1 MPNTYSLLCYTREA
15 TGREEANNEDI
26 AYSMHLALRLGD
38 DDGARWRPLNENYG
52 IFFAA
57 GVPIAAVPEES
68 RRACTAAAQY
78 AADPYEAPQPASEA
92 VGYGAVMPGVDITLK
107 SLKDPFLFRLADGR
121 FGIAA
126 TRTDRGGAPDGS
138 ERSAFLVAVS
148 RDLTSFE
155 QLGLVR
161 LRTDSGVNRVSV
173 AYQAA
178 FDRYVISW
186 IGDNGESYAA
196 QTGNITA
203 EAGSEDPLDV
213 VREAQ
218 PQELRYTGD
227 CGIANAVPGNV
238 IPISETEAKRL
249 TERFGRIR
257 NVGASVPAQ
266 HADSALR
273 GEAAKASILA
283 LGATRAELAYSD
295 GSRGTRAVDWDA
307 AQLEA
312 LASEAA
318 EGTFEAG
325 IPIVDEHSYQS
336 SSWWFHNLD
345 HYDHI
350 ERKGPKVYLGEYGSW
365 GTQLINGLSEAAF
378 MGRMELNG
386 DVVAMA
392 SYAPLF
398 AKNGHHS
405 WDPDLIYFDNERTYL
420 PYSYWV
426 QQMYAATTADIAWP
440 VGVEGATTFR
450 RNLPDGIRLRVEG
463 GARADLND
471 LVVTTAS
478 GARVELGDVQYRGSA
493 MDLPVDLHA
502 DSYCIDA
509 TVVYYE
515 GKWGIQFVSGDIDG
529 KNHNVTSLG
538 RGHEVKVVRDGTAYA
553 LGGTEWSMNDVQPG
567 TTWRMHVEIADR
579 GQSMKLY
586 IDGTLVAEGT
596 ETKDEPRRTIT
607 VSRSGERGETYV
619 RVVNAMAEPAE
630 VDISRILAA
639 LDVSSESA
647 AGATATIL
655 TGEDPYAGRVGE
667 ESPTSP
673 VKTVVDLTGG
683 VYAAPAWSFSTIVI
697 GD

>member
-1 MPNTYSLLCYTREA
+1 MPNTYSLLCYTRET

-307 AQLEA
+307 PQLEA

-318 EGTFEAG
+318 EGT
-325 IPIVDEHSYQS
+325 Y
-336 SSWWFHNLD
+336 
-345 HYDHI
+345 
-350 ERKGPKVYLGEYGSW
+350 
-365 GTQLINGLSEAAF
+365 
-378 MGRMELNG
+378 
-386 DVVAMA
+386 
-392 SYAPLF
+392 
-398 AKNGHHS
+398 
-405 WDPDLIYFDNERTYL
+405 
-420 PYSYWV
+420 
-426 QQMYAATTADIAWP
+426 
-440 VGVEGATTFR
+440 
-450 RNLPDGIRLRVEG
+450 
-463 GARADLND
+463 
-471 LVVTTAS
+471 
-478 GARVELGDVQYRGSA
+478 
-493 MDLPVDLHA
+493 
-502 DSYCIDA
+502 
-509 TVVYYE
+509 
-515 GKWGIQFVSGDIDG
+515 
-529 KNHNVTSLG
+529 
-538 RGHEVKVVRDGTAYA
+538 
-553 LGGTEWSMNDVQPG
+553 
-567 TTWRMHVEIADR
+567 
-579 GQSMKLY
+579 
-586 IDGTLVAEGT
+586 
-596 ETKDEPRRTIT
+596 
-607 VSRSGERGETYV
+607 
-619 RVVNAMAEPAE
+619 
-630 VDISRILAA
+630 
-639 LDVSSESA
+639 
-647 AGATATIL
+647 
-655 TGEDPYAGRVGE
+655 
-667 ESPTSP
+667 
-673 VKTVVDLTGG
+673 
-683 VYAAPAWSFSTIVI
+683 
-697 GD
+697 